1 MKQKRKDRRER
12 EREKTRTRIPS
23 LPSLSQRF
31 LSITRRRFLNPK
43 STSKR
48 RSRSETL
55 TLQSPI
61 DLISTVNLCHVD
73 LILRKSRSHADRGSL
88 TLKTTRVL
96 NPRSDPNRRSILGPQ
111 WTSTHETTIHWMTVI
126 TRLWMN
132 LNRVNMWFHPGNQFG
147 RK

>member
-1 MKQKRKDRRER
+1 MKQKRNDRRESER
-12 EREKTRTRIPS
+12 ERTQERAST
-23 LPSLSQRF
+23 LCLSQSF

-43 STSKR
+43 STSNR
-48 RSRSETL
+48 RSKPETL

-88 TLKTTRVL
+88 TLETTSLL
-96 NPRSDPNRRSILGPQ
+96 NPRSDPNRRCILGPQ
-111 WTSTHETTIHWMTVI
+111 RTSTHEPTIHWMTVI

-132 LNRVNMWFHPGNQFG
+132 LNRVNMWFHLGNQFCM
-147 RK
+147 K